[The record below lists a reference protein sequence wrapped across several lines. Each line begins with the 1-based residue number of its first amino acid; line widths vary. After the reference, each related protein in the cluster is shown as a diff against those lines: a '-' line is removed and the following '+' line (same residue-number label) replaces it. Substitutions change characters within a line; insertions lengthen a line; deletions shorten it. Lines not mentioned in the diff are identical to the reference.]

1 MRSLTVAALSL
12 LAPAVASASEGGNT
26 NLLSPNGGLMVWTLL
41 IFAIFLGILW
51 KFALPALL
59 GAVEAR
65 EQALREA
72 LESAK
77 ADRAAAAAKLAEIEA
92 QLAGARTEAQALIAQ
107 GRAAADKFRAD
118 LIEQAK
124 AEQAAMLERA
134 KRDIENEK
142 TLAIQDLRREA
153 VDLALLGAGKVIE
166 KNLDDAANRAL
177 VESFLSTVGSSNRS
191 K

>member
-1 MRSLTVAALSL
+1 MRRSVVVAL
-12 LAPAVASASEGGNT
+12 LALTPSLALASEGKST
-26 NLLSPNGGLMVWTLL
+26 DMMSPDGGLMVWTLV
-41 IFAIFLGILW
+41 IFGIFLGVLW

-65 EQALREA
+65 EKALRDA

-77 ADRAAAAAKLAEIEA
+77 ADREAAAAKLAEIEA

>member
-1 MRSLTVAALSL
+1 MRSLTVAALSV

-65 EQALREA
+65 EQALRDA
-72 LESAK
+72 LASAK
-77 ADRAAAAAKLAEIEA
+77 ADREAAAAKLAEIEA

-124 AEQAAMLERA
+124 AEQTAMLDRA

-142 TLAIQDLRREA
+142 TLAIADLRREA

-177 VESFLSTVGSSNRS
+177 VESFLSSVGSPNRS

>member
-26 NLLSPNGGLMVWTLL
+26 NLLSPNGGLMAWTLL
-41 IFAIFLGILW
+41 IFVIFLGVLW

-65 EQALREA
+65 EQALRDA
-72 LESAK
+72 IASAK
-77 ADRAAAAAKLAEIEA
+77 ADREAAAAKLAEIEA
-92 QLAGARTEAQALIAQ
+92 QLAGARTEAQSLIAQ